1 MAGRGLGLSF
11 KSIVDDY
18 QAVAAEA
25 IKKAAT
31 KAQEDIMEEA
41 YDYLQKYYDSHK
53 LRRYVRTNQL
63 KNAIKPIF
71 NDNSTS
77 GTIDIEIGVRY
88 DSNALRGAYSSNSW
102 YHKSGTKWISRNS
115 GDFDFDSQ
123 NNGIPQPEWI
133 LDNFLLGIHQWGDGP
148 GEKEVRSD
156 ISTNTLMKE
165 FFDVHLPK
173 RIDEY
178 MNTELLNAITSRL

>member
-1 MAGRGLGLSF
+1 MARGLGASF

-18 QAVAAEA
+18 QVVVSEA
-25 IKKAAT
+25 IKKAAA
-31 KAQEDIMEEA
+31 KAQEDIIKEA
-41 YDYLQKYYDSHK
+41 DDYLQKYYAGHRP
-53 LRRYVRTNQL
+53 RRYKRTYQL

-88 DSNALRGAYSSNSW
+88 DSNALRGAYHSNSW
-102 YHKSGTKWISRNS
+102 YHQSGTNWIGRNS
-115 GDFDFDSQ
+115 ADFDWDSQ

-133 LDNFLLGIHQWGDGP
+133 MDNFLLGIHQWGDGD
-148 GEKEVRSD
+148 GEKKEHAAT
-156 ISTNTLMKE
+156 STNTLMQE
-165 FFDVHLPK
+165 FFDIHLPK

-178 MNTELLNAITSRL
+178 TQTELLNAITSRL